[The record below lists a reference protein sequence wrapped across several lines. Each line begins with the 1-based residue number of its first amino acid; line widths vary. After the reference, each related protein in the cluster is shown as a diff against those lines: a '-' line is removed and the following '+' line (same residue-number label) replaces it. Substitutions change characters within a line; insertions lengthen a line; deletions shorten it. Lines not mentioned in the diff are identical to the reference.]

1 MKRKITAII
10 TMLAI
15 CTALSACSQPE
26 KQPENS
32 VTSVTTSS
40 TSATELVEPEEH
52 GTSAYVDYL
61 FYKAKADAEIATDEE
76 LQAALDWL
84 KDNVDNIFDSQEN
97 MELAMYNGE
106 LLERK
111 YKDSGNAFE
120 KIGWQAYKTVKYVY
134 RGAESVDDQAT
145 EDNYSELKALL
156 SSADNIA

>member
-1 MKRKITAII
+1 MAPNVASDTDTRVLMPVTR
-10 TMLAI
+10 TVVH
-15 CTALSACSQPE
+15 TALITSCLWNKVLYQSRE
-26 KQPENS
+26 KPPH
-32 VTSVTTSS
+32 
-40 TSATELVEPEEH
+40 TELM
-52 GTSAYVDYL
+52 A
-61 FYKAKADAEIATDEE
+61 
-76 LQAALDWL
+76 DWL

-145 EDNYSELKALL
+145 VDNYTELKALL